1 MEKDMK
7 SKAKRRVPEIV
18 LRDGKPA
25 AVILDI
31 DEYQKMLER
40 LEDLED
46 LKELEEMRN
55 RSLKFEKLGDFLREY
70 HPEDTKP
77 ESMENKSFLYE
88 HERASLEHIV
98 EEVREFS
105 KEKLTMRAK
114 KALRELCA
122 GIFESEE
129 DLASNH
135 DFFLYGAPK
144 RK

>member
-1 MEKDMK
+1 MK
-7 SKAKRRVPEIV
+7 SKAERRPTEIV

-31 DEYQKMLER
+31 DEYREMLER

-46 LKELEEMRN
+46 LRELEEMREK
-55 RSLKFEKLGDFLREY
+55 SLKFEKLGDFLRKY
-70 HPEDTKP
+70 HPEDTKL
-77 ESMENKSFLYE
+77 ESMENKNFLSE

-98 EEVREFS
+98 KEVREFS
-105 KEKLTMRAK
+105 KEKVTMRAK

-129 DLASNH
+129 DVASDH